1 MKAIRVHQYGGPE
14 VLQFEEVPEPVP
26 EAGEILVRIRAAGVN
41 FADTLARRGLYPTP
55 TPPPFIPGFEIAGTV
70 VGVGA
75 GVEGITIGRQV
86 MGFAPKGGYAEL
98 VVMPA
103 ASAMP
108 VPEEIEFEEAAAFP
122 IAFLT
127 AYHALRTFGRLQE
140 GETVLIHAA
149 GGGVG
154 TAAVQLAKLWG
165 GQVFATTGSDEKL
178 SRVKALGADIV
189 HNYRAGDFLEAV
201 KRWTGGKGVN
211 VVLESVGGQVFEQS
225 LRSLA
230 PDGRLVAVGLSSGI
244 QPKLHL
250 GLVIMNRL
258 SVIGMHLGSM
268 TVKRPDLI
276 GASAMEL
283 IRLLAEGKIKPVV
296 GHVFPLKEASE
307 AHRLLEGRGSYGK
320 LVLTP

>member
-14 VLQFEEVPEPVP
+14 VLRYEEVPEPMP
-26 EAGEILVRIRAAGVN
+26 EPGEVLVRVRAAGVN
-41 FADTLARRGLYPTP
+41 FADTLARRGLYPAP
-55 TPPPFIPGFEIAGTV
+55 TPPPFIPGFEVAGTV
-70 VGVGA
+70 ASIGA
-75 GVEGITIGRQV
+75 GVEGITIGQRV

-98 VVMPA
+98 AVMPA
-103 ASAMP
+103 TSAIP
-108 VPEEIEFEEAAAFP
+108 VPEGISFEEAGAFP

-127 AYHALRTFGRLQE
+127 AYHALKTFGRLQE

-165 GQVFATTGSDEKL
+165 GRVFATAGSDEKL
-178 SRVKALGADIV
+178 SRVRTLGADKV
-189 HNYRAGDFLEAV
+189 LNYREVDFVEAV
-201 KRWTGGKGVN
+201 KRWTGGRGVD
-211 VVLESVGGQVFEQS
+211 VVVESVGGEVFERS

-230 PDGRLVAVGLSSGI
+230 PGGRLIAIGLSSGI

-268 TVKRPDLI
+268 TVERPDFI
-276 GASAMEL
+276 GASAWEL
-283 IRLLAEGKIKPVV
+283 IRLLTEGKIKPVV
-296 GHVFPLKEASE
+296 GHMFPLKEAAF
-307 AHRLLEGRGSYGK
+307 AHGLLEGRGSYGK